1 MTQPGTTAAPKADA
15 AEAATIPPAVI
26 SYRPELD
33 GLRALAVLL
42 VIGHHLG
49 IDSGVLPS
57 GFLGVDIFFV
67 ISGYVI
73 TASILRHGA
82 QPLRPFLLGFYR
94 RRVQRLAPALVLC
107 VAVTAL
113 LSCLVIPDPGPSL
126 RTGAAALFGLSNLEL
141 HHQASDYFGT
151 DAALNT
157 FTQTWSLG
165 VE

>member
-1 MTQPGTTAAPKADA
+1 MV
-15 AEAATIPPAVI
+15 PPAVI
-26 SYRPELD
+26 SYRSEID

-49 IDSGVLPS
+49 ADRGFLPS

-82 QPLRPFLLGFYR
+82 QPLRPFLMGFYR
-94 RRVQRLAPALVLC
+94 RRVQRLAPARVLC
-107 VAVTAL
+107 LAVTGL

-126 RTGAAALFGLSNLEL
+126 QTGAAALFGLSNLEL
-141 HHQASDYFGT
+141 HRQASDYFGT
-151 DAALNT
+151 DSSLNT
-157 FTQTWSLG
+157 FIQTWSLG
-165 VE
+165 VEEQF